1 MNITIVPTL
10 KDVLKQLDEKAQNRL
25 IHKILN
31 QASLD
36 DCLTL
41 LIQDDFF
48 MKAYLVLP
56 DLAITALD
64 KIARG
69 DTKLKGR
76 EVYALH
82 HFVHLGYITINED
95 LYISQDLL
103 ERLAAVDEGLKTQR
117 ELSAYCLSMLEY
129 VSLLYEDI
137 SIDALINVMAD
148 KVRINSHDLRILIKN
163 VDPDEDYVHFEE
175 DHYVSTIS
183 HESYLYNQS
192 DDVNQ
197 SLFHDY
203 RRYGFYASQP
213 YLDFMNTYRQLSQRN
228 DYYVRSVT
236 HHVFRLLALG
246 KDAQTIY
253 KYVTRKCPDLDY
265 ETYHKLDRQMR
276 RCL

>member
-1 MNITIVPTL
+1 MDIIIVPTL
-10 KDVLKQLDEKAQNRL
+10 KDVLMQLDEKMKNRL
-25 IHKILN
+25 IHKTLN
-31 QASLD
+31 QASLA
-36 DCLTL
+36 DCLSL

-48 MKAYLVLP
+48 MKAYQALP

-69 DTKLKGR
+69 DKKLKGR

-82 HFVHLGYITINED
+82 HFVHLGYITITDN

-103 ERLAAVDEGLKTQR
+103 ERLAAADEGLKTQR
-117 ELSAYCLSMLEY
+117 ELFAYCLSMLEY

-137 SIDALINVMAD
+137 SVDALIRMMAD
-148 KVRINSHDLRILIKN
+148 KVHINSHDLRMLIKN
-163 VDPDEDYVHFEE
+163 VDPDEDYLHFEE
-175 DHYVSTIS
+175 DHYESTIP
-183 HESYLYNQS
+183 HDTYLYNQS
-192 DDVNQ
+192 DEIDQ
-197 SLFHDY
+197 SLFRDY
-203 RRYGFYASQP
+203 LRYGFYATKP
-213 YLDFMNTYRQLSQRN
+213 YLDFMNTYRQLSKRN

-236 HHVFRLLALG
+236 HHIFRLLALG

-265 ETYHKLDRQMR
+265 ETYHELDRQMR